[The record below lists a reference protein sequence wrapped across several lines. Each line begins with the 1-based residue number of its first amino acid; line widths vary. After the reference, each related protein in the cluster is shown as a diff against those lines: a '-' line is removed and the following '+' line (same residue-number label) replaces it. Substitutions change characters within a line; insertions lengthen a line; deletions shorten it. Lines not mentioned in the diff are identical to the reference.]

1 MNIKILKTQYLDFNL
16 KKKIFHLKKQFWRFS
31 LISQK
36 KWFKK
41 NIFKNDLHILL
52 ENKKKLI
59 GYNCLRLNKFNSI
72 KYFLLDTII
81 IDNFYRTKGL
91 GNMLIKFNQVISDFN
106 NSYIFLKSNKKTK
119 KFYIKNDFHII
130 KNDKKYL
137 YFIYGKKK
145 LNKIKIKQI
154 FNHAKTKY
162 N

>member
-59 GYNCLRLNKFNSI
+59 GYNCLRLNKI
-72 KYFLLDTII
+72 VY
-81 IDNFYRTKGL
+81 
-91 GNMLIKFNQVISDFN
+91 
-106 NSYIFLKSNKKTK
+106 
-119 KFYIKNDFHII
+119 KN
-130 KNDKKYL
+130 L
-137 YFIYGKKK
+137 
-145 LNKIKIKQI
+145 
-154 FNHAKTKY
+154 
-162 N
+162 